1 MESQENLHLKL
12 GECKVENLILVRLAE
27 FGSLKDMDRHFGV
40 NRFMRAFANRLRGHP
55 VNLGLLICEEE
66 LILLHR

>member
-1 MESQENLHLKL
+1 M
-12 GECKVENLILVRLAE
+12 RLAE

-66 LILLHR
+66 LILLHRQANKVRMSLKPFYETAVV